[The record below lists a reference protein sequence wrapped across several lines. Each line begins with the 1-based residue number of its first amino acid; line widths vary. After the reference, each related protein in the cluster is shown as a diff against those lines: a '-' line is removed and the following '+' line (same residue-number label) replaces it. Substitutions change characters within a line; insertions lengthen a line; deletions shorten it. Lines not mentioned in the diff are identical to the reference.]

1 MRDVLLQHQAGRGD
15 TVARPPVKTT
25 ARVAF
30 VDLQPAVS
38 RFLDDVLTGLG
49 AAPKALSPKYFYD
62 ARGSELFEAICE
74 LPEYYP
80 TRTELAL
87 MRDHA
92 ADMAAQ
98 IGADS
103 LLIEFGSG
111 AGVKTETLLRAL
123 RPVAYVPVEIASE
136 ALRASTA
143 RLAAE
148 FPQLAIIAVC
158 ADYMQPL
165 QVPALERVRAARRI
179 IYFPGSTIG
188 NLTPE
193 EALVFLGRAHKL
205 AGTNGAMLIGVDLKK
220 APDMLHAAYNDA
232 QGVTAEFNLNLLR
245 RINRELAAD
254 FNPDQFRHVAFYNA
268 AAGRIEM
275 HIESL
280 CAQTVTV
287 SGRSFAFAAGERMHT
302 ENSCKYSVE
311 EFQRLAQSAGF
322 RAGQVWADRERL
334 FAVHLLRA

>member
-1 MRDVLLQHQAGRGD
+1 MKPALPA
-15 TVARPPVKTT
+15 ASPVS
-25 ARVAF
+25 F
-30 VDLQPAVS
+30 VDLQPAAGC
-38 RFLDDVLTGLG
+38 FLDDVLTGLG
-49 AAPKALSPKYFYD
+49 RSPKALSPKYFYD
-62 ARGSELFEAICE
+62 ARGCGLFEAICE

-98 IGADS
+98 LGGGG

-111 AGVKTETLLRAL
+111 ASVKTEVLLRTLLPA
-123 RPVAYVPVEIASE
+123 AYVPVDIAAD
-136 ALRASTA
+136 ALQASMA
-143 RLAAE
+143 RLATA
-148 FPQLAIIAVC
+148 FPQLPIIAVC

-165 QVPALERVRAARRI
+165 RMPQLGRIKASHRV

-188 NLTPE
+188 NLTPA
-193 EALVFLGRAHKL
+193 EAQEFLVRAHEL
-205 AGTNGAMLIGVDLKK
+205 AGKDGAMLIGVDLKK
-220 APDMLHAAYNDA
+220 DAGLLHAAYNDA

-254 FNPDQFRHVAFYNA
+254 FDLDQFRHVAFYNA

-275 HIESL
+275 HLESL
-280 CAQTVTV
+280 REQTVTV
-287 SGRSFAFAAGERMHT
+287 SGRSFVFGAGERMHT
-302 ENSCKYSVE
+302 ENSCKYSVA
-311 EFQRLAQSAGF
+311 EFQRLAQASGF
-322 RAGQVWADRERL
+322 RPERVWVDAAQL

>member
-1 MRDVLLQHQAGRGD
+1 M
-15 TVARPPVKTT
+15 TPP
-25 ARVAF
+25 ASSLSF
-30 VDLQPAVS
+30 IDLQPAVG
-38 RFLDDVLTGLG
+38 RFLDDVLAGLG
-49 AAPKALSPKYFYD
+49 RQPKALSPKYFYD

-98 IGADS
+98 LGDRV

-111 AGVKTETLLRAL
+111 AGVKTEELLHTL
-123 RPVAYVPVEIASE
+123 RPAAYVPIDIAAG
-136 ALRASTA
+136 ALRASTT
-143 RLAAE
+143 RLAAA
-148 FPQLAIIAVC
+148 FPQMPIIAVC

-165 QVPALERVRAARRI
+165 RVPELERIQASRRV

-188 NLTPE
+188 NLTVV
-193 EALVFLGRAHKL
+193 EAGEFLLRAREL
-205 AGTNGAMLIGVDLKK
+205 AAAGGAMLIGVDLKK
-220 APDMLHAAYNDA
+220 DAGVLHAAYNDA

-254 FNPDQFRHVAFYNA
+254 FDLDQFRHVAFYDV

-275 HIESL
+275 HLESL
-280 CAQTVTV
+280 REQTVTV
-287 SGRSFAFAAGERMHT
+287 SGRSFVFGAGERMHT
-302 ENSCKYSVE
+302 ENSCKYSVA
-311 EFQRLAQSAGF
+311 EFQRLVQTAGF
-322 RAGQVWADRERL
+322 RPEQVWVDDRRL
-334 FAVHLLRA
+334 FAVHLLQA

>member
-1 MRDVLLQHQAGRGD
+1 MKSAAPAL
-15 TVARPPVKTT
+15 K
-25 ARVAF
+25 F
-30 VDLQPAVS
+30 IDLQPDLGH
-38 RFLDDVLTGLG
+38 FLDDVLAGL
-49 AAPKALSPKYFYD
+49 AASPKSLSPKYFYD

-87 MRDHA
+87 MREHA
-92 ADMAAQ
+92 PDMAARL
-98 IGADS
+98 GRDS

-111 AGVKTETLLRAL
+111 AGVKTESLLHAL
-123 RPVAYVPVEIASE
+123 QPAAYVPVEISAE

-143 RLAAE
+143 RLAAG
-148 FPQLAIIAVC
+148 FPGLSIVAVC

-165 QVPALERVRAARRI
+165 DIPGLDRIKASRRI

-193 EALVFLGRAHKL
+193 EALLFLTRARGL
-205 AGTNGAMLIGVDLKK
+205 AGAGGAMLIGVDLKK
-220 APDMLHAAYNDA
+220 DPQQLHAAYNDA

-254 FNPDQFRHVAFYNA
+254 FDLHQFRHVAFYNA

-275 HIESL
+275 HLESL
-280 CAQTVTV
+280 RAQIVTV
-287 SGRSFAFAAGERMHT
+287 SGRGFAFGAGERLHT

-311 EFQRLAQSAGF
+311 EFRRLAQAAGF
-322 RAGQVWADRERL
+322 LPTQVWVDAGRL
-334 FAVHLLRA
+334 FSVHLLTT